1 MGVGEAVGREG
12 VGGGVSEWIRVWKC
26 VEKSK
31 TEPAVVARVRRSD
44 KVPRRCIEGSASRA

>member
-1 MGVGEAVGREG
+1 MGVGEVVGREG

-31 TEPAVVARVRRSD
+31 TGFIFRGERVA
-44 KVPRRCIEGSASRA
+44 PG